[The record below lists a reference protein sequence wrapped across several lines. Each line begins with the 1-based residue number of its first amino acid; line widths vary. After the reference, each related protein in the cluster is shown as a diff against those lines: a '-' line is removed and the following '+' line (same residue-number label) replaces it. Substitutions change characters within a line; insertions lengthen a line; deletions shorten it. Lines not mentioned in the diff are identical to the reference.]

1 MSIPR
6 EDQNSTDTKECTILR
21 PIRKQNEIDKQKST
35 TDNERVL
42 GIQWPLS
49 SGSFVINSRTFKK
62 VGLEN
67 PQPENNF

>member
-1 MSIPR
+1 MSIPQ

-21 PIRKQNEIDKQKST
+21 PIPKQREIDKQKPT
-35 TDNERVL
+35 TDTERVL
-42 GIQWPLS
+42 GIQWPVS
-49 SGSFVINSRTFKK
+49 SGSFVINNRTFQK